1 MRATGLGTVSLVIA
15 LTACSPA
22 PGAAPPTSPP
32 RTSPVPASPS
42 FPLSSPAERP
52 PPPASPDPAGSASTL
67 QMIAD
72 DLVAAAGSPGA
83 VVHVRDNGRVQ
94 EAASGFADPATR
106 TPMRVDHRFR
116 IASITKT
123 FTATITLQLVR
134 ERRLALH
141 DTLGKLLPGVLP
153 GADRVTV
160 EQLLNHTSGIPD
172 YLTDSR
178 FMDAIVD
185 DGMHTRD
192 WPPRELLGYGGRP
205 GKSGLN
211 RYSNGNFILLGLI
224 IEKVTGQS
232 YAEALRKRVT
242 GPLKLRDTELPRDLQ
257 PAGLAPGRQGDGPG
271 ATIVNSSIFWSA
283 GGLVSTARD
292 VGTFY
297 EALFGGKRAVSGN
310 EPSRGATPKRLL
322 EGTALKR
329 AGGLGVF
336 ADRLPCGIRVWNHS
350 GMIYGYSG
358 IAMSS
363 EDGRRQVVVQLNSP
377 AAGQAITTAGRL
389 MCR

>member
-1 MRATGLGTVSLVIA
+1 MRAAGLGAISLVIA
-15 LTACSPA
+15 LTACAPA
-22 PGAAPPTSPP
+22 PGAAPP
-32 RTSPVPASPS
+32 ASPS
-42 FPLSSPAERP
+42 ATSPAPVPPSPSSERP
-52 PPPASPDPAGSASTL
+52 DPPTEPGPAGSAPAL
-67 QMIAD
+67 QAIAD
-72 DLVAAAGSPGA
+72 DLVTAAGSPGA
-83 VVHVRDNGRVQ
+83 VVHVRDDGKVQ
-94 EAASGFADPATR
+94 EAAAGFADPATR

-134 ERRLALH
+134 ERRLALR
-141 DTLGKLLPGVLP
+141 DTLGELLPGVLP
-153 GADRVTV
+153 GAGRVTV

-185 DGMHTRD
+185 GGMYTRD

-205 GKSGLN
+205 GRSGVN

-232 YAEALRKRVT
+232 YAEALRERVT
-242 GPLKLRDTELPRDLQ
+242 GPLKLHDTELPRDLR
-257 PAGLAPGRQGDGPG
+257 PPGLAAGRQGDGPG
-271 ATIVNSSIFWSA
+271 ATVVNSSIFWSA

-292 VGTFY
+292 VGAFY
-297 EALFGGKRAVSGN
+297 EALFGGKQAGSGG
-310 EPSRGATPKRLL
+310 EPAEGSVPRRLL
-322 EGTALKR
+322 EGAALKR
-329 AGGLGVF
+329 ADGLGIF

-358 IAMSS
+358 VAMSS

-377 AAGQAITTAGRL
+377 AAGQAIATAGRL

>member
-1 MRATGLGTVSLVIA
+1 MRAAGLGAISLVIA
-15 LTACSPA
+15 LTACVPA
-22 PGAAPPTSPP
+22 PGAAPP
-32 RTSPVPASPS
+32 ASPS
-42 FPLSSPAERP
+42 ATSPAPAPPSPSSERP
-52 PPPASPDPAGSASTL
+52 DPPTEPGPAGSASTL
-67 QMIAD
+67 QAIAD

-83 VVHVRDNGRVQ
+83 VVHVRDDGKVQ
-94 EAASGFADPATR
+94 EAAAGFADPATR

-141 DTLGKLLPGVLP
+141 DTLGELLPGVLP
-153 GADRVTV
+153 GAGRVTV

-185 DGMHTRD
+185 GGMYTRD

-205 GKSGLN
+205 GRSGVN

-232 YAEALRKRVT
+232 YAEALRERVT
-242 GPLKLRDTELPRDLQ
+242 GPLKLRDTELPRDLR
-257 PAGLAPGRQGDGPG
+257 PPGLATGRQGDGPG
-271 ATIVNSSIFWSA
+271 ATVVNSSIFWSA

-292 VGTFY
+292 VGAFY
-297 EALFGGKRAVSGN
+297 EALFGGKQAVSGG
-310 EPSRGATPKRLL
+310 ESAEGSAPRRLL
-322 EGTALKR
+322 EGAALKR
-329 AGGLGVF
+329 ADGLGIF

-358 IAMSS
+358 VAMSS

-377 AAGQAITTAGRL
+377 AAGQAIATAGRL

>member
-1 MRATGLGTVSLVIA
+1 MRAAGLKAISLVIA
-15 LTACSPA
+15 LTSCAPA
-22 PGAAPPTSPP
+22 PGAAPP
-32 RTSPVPASPS
+32 ASPS
-42 FPLSSPAERP
+42 ATSPALPSPPSERP
-52 PPPASPDPAGSASTL
+52 DPPTKPGPAGSAYAL
-67 QMIAD
+67 QAIAE

-83 VVHVRDNGRVQ
+83 VVHVRDDGKVQ
-94 EAASGFADPATR
+94 EAAAGFADPATR

-123 FTATITLQLVR
+123 FTAAITLQLVR
-134 ERRLALH
+134 ERRLTLR
-141 DTLGKLLPGVLP
+141 DTLGELLPGVLP
-153 GADRVTV
+153 GAGRVTV

-185 DGMHTRD
+185 GGMYTRD

-205 GKSGLN
+205 GRSGVN

-232 YAEALRKRVT
+232 YAEVLRERVT
-242 GPLKLRDTELPRDLQ
+242 EPLKLRDTELPRDLR
-257 PAGLAPGRQGDGPG
+257 PPGLATGRQGDGPG

-283 GGLVSTARD
+283 GGLVSTAGD
-292 VGTFY
+292 VGAFY
-297 EALFGGKRAVSGN
+297 EALFGGKQAVSGG
-310 EPSRGATPKRLL
+310 EPAEGSAPRRLL
-322 EGTALKR
+322 EGAGAALKR
-329 AGGLGVF
+329 ADGLGVF
-336 ADRLPCGIRVWNHS
+336 ADRLPCGTRVWNHS

-358 IAMSS
+358 VAMSS

-377 AAGQAITTAGRL
+377 AAGQAIATAGRL

>member
-1 MRATGLGTVSLVIA
+1 MRATGLGVISLVIA
-15 LTACSPA
+15 LTACAPA
-22 PGAAPPTSPP
+22 PGASPP
-32 RTSPVPASPS
+32 VSSSSLSSQASSMPASS
-42 FPLSSPAERP
+42 ERP
-52 PPPASPDPAGSASTL
+52 DPPATPGPAGSASAI

-72 DLVAAAGSPGA
+72 ELVMAAGSPGA
-83 VVHVRDNGRVQ
+83 VVHVRDGGRVQ
-94 EAASGFADPATR
+94 EAAAGFADPVTR

-134 ERRLALH
+134 ERRLALR

-153 GADRVTV
+153 GAERVTV
-160 EQLLNHTSGIPD
+160 EQLLTHTSGIPD

-178 FMDAIVD
+178 FTDSIVD
-185 DGMHTRD
+185 GGMHTRD

-205 GKSGLN
+205 GRSGVN
-211 RYSNGNFILLGLI
+211 RYSNGNFILLGLV
-224 IEKVTGQS
+224 IEKITGQS
-232 YAEALRKRVT
+232 YAEALRERVT
-242 GPLKLRDTELPRDLQ
+242 EPLKLRDTELPRDLR
-257 PAGLAPGRQGDGPG
+257 PPGLATGRQGDGPG
-271 ATIVNSSIFWSA
+271 ATVVNSSIFWSA
-283 GGLVSTARD
+283 GGLVSTAAD
-292 VGTFY
+292 VGAFY
-297 EALFGGKRAVSGN
+297 EALFGEKRAVSGG
-310 EPSRGATPKRLL
+310 EPAKGPAPRRLPEGA
-322 EGTALKR
+322 ALKR

-336 ADRLPCGIRVWNHS
+336 ADRLPCGTRVWNHS

-377 AAGQAITTAGRL
+377 AAGQAIAAAGRL

>member
-1 MRATGLGTVSLVIA
+1 
-15 LTACSPA
+15 
-22 PGAAPPTSPP
+22 
-32 RTSPVPASPS
+32 
-42 FPLSSPAERP
+42 
-52 PPPASPDPAGSASTL
+52 
-67 QMIAD
+67 MIAD

-83 VVHVRDNGRVQ
+83 VVHVRDDGRVQ

-123 FTATITLQLVR
+123 FTAAITLQLVR
-134 ERRLALH
+134 ERRLALR

-160 EQLLNHTSGIPD
+160 EQLLTHTSGIPD

-178 FMDAIVD
+178 FMDTIVD
-185 DGMHTRD
+185 GGMHTRD

-205 GKSGLN
+205 GKSGVN
-211 RYSNGNFILLGLI
+211 RYSNGNFILLGLV

-232 YAEALRKRVT
+232 YAEALRERVT
-242 GPLKLRDTELPRDLQ
+242 EPLRLRDTELPRDLR
-257 PAGLAPGRQGDGPG
+257 PPGLAAGRQGDGPG
-271 ATIVNSSIFWSA
+271 ATVVSSSIFWSA

-297 EALFGGKRAVSGN
+297 EALFGGKRAASGG
-310 EPSRGATPKRLL
+310 ETPDGAPRRLP

-329 AGGLGVF
+329 ADGLGVF

-377 AAGQAITTAGRL
+377 AAGQAIATAGKL

>member
-1 MRATGLGTVSLVIA
+1 
-15 LTACSPA
+15 
-22 PGAAPPTSPP
+22 
-32 RTSPVPASPS
+32 
-42 FPLSSPAERP
+42 
-52 PPPASPDPAGSASTL
+52 
-67 QMIAD
+67 MIAD
-72 DLVAAAGSPGA
+72 DLVAAAGSSGA
-83 VVHVRDNGRVQ
+83 VVHVRDDGKIQ
-94 EAASGFADPATR
+94 EAAAGFADPATR

-123 FTATITLQLVR
+123 FTAAITLQLVR
-134 ERRLALH
+134 ERRLALR

-178 FMDAIVD
+178 FTDAIVD
-185 DGMHTRD
+185 GGMYARH

-205 GKSGLN
+205 GKSGVN

-232 YAEALRKRVT
+232 YAEALRERVT
-242 GPLKLRDTELPRDLQ
+242 EPLKLRDTELPRDLR
-257 PAGLAPGRQGDGPG
+257 PPGLATGRQGDGPG
-271 ATIVNSSIFWSA
+271 ATVVNSSIFWSA
-283 GGLVSTARD
+283 GGLVSTAGD
-292 VGTFY
+292 VGAFY
-297 EALFGGKRAVSGN
+297 EALFGGKRAVSGG
-310 EPSRGATPKRLL
+310 EPKGSAPRRLP
-322 EGTALKR
+322 EGDALKR
-329 AGGLGVF
+329 AEGLGIF
-336 ADRLPCGIRVWNHS
+336 ADRLPCGTRVWNHS

-358 IAMSS
+358 VAMSS

-377 AAGQAITTAGRL
+377 AAGQAITAAGRL

>member
-1 MRATGLGTVSLVIA
+1 
-15 LTACSPA
+15 
-22 PGAAPPTSPP
+22 
-32 RTSPVPASPS
+32 
-42 FPLSSPAERP
+42 
-52 PPPASPDPAGSASTL
+52 
-67 QMIAD
+67 MIAD

-83 VVHVRDNGRVQ
+83 VVHVRDDGKIQ

-123 FTATITLQLVR
+123 FTAAITLQLVR
-134 ERRLALH
+134 ERRLALR
-141 DTLGKLLPGVLP
+141 DTLGRLLPGVLP

-185 DGMHTRD
+185 GGMHTRD

-205 GKSGLN
+205 GKSGVN
-211 RYSNGNFILLGLI
+211 RYSNGNFILLGLV
-224 IEKVTGQS
+224 IEKVTGRS
-232 YAEALRKRVT
+232 YAEVLRERVT
-242 GPLKLRDTELPRDLQ
+242 EPLKLRDTELPRELR
-257 PAGLAPGRQGDGPG
+257 PPGLAAGRQGDGPG
-271 ATIVNSSIFWSA
+271 ATVVNSSIFWSA

-292 VGTFY
+292 VGAFY
-297 EALFGGKRAVSGN
+297 EALFGGKRAVSGD
-310 EPSRGATPKRLL
+310 EPAKRRLP
-322 EGTALKR
+322 EGDALKR
-329 AGGLGVF
+329 ADGLGVF
-336 ADRLPCGIRVWNHS
+336 ADRLPCGTRVWNHS

-377 AAGQAITTAGRL
+377 AAGQAIAAAGRL

>member
-1 MRATGLGTVSLVIA
+1 M
-15 LTACSPA
+15 PA
-22 PGAAPPTSPP
+22 SSERP
-32 RTSPVPASPS
+32 RTPS
-42 FPLSSPAERP
+42 TPEP
-52 PPPASPDPAGSASTL
+52 PGSASAL
-67 QMIAD
+67 QTIAD

-83 VVHVRDNGRVQ
+83 VVHIRDDGRVQ

-123 FTATITLQLVR
+123 FTATIALQLVR
-134 ERRLALH
+134 ERRLALR
-141 DTLGKLLPGVLP
+141 DTLGELLPGVLP
-153 GADRVTV
+153 GAGRVTV
-160 EQLLNHTSGIPD
+160 EQLLTHTSGIPD

-178 FMDAIVD
+178 FTDAVVD
-185 DGMHTRD
+185 GGMHTRD

-205 GKSGLN
+205 GRSGVN

-232 YAEALRKRVT
+232 YAEALRERVT
-242 GPLKLRDTELPRDLQ
+242 EPLKLRDTELPLDLR
-257 PAGLAPGRQGDGPG
+257 PPGLATGRQGDGPG
-271 ATIVNSSIFWSA
+271 ATVVNSSIFWSA
-283 GGLVSTARD
+283 GGLVSTAGD
-292 VGTFY
+292 VGAFY
-297 EALFGGKRAVSGN
+297 EALFGGKRAMSGD
-310 EPSRGATPKRLL
+310 PAKRPAPKRLP
-322 EGTALKR
+322 EGAALKR

-336 ADRLPCGIRVWNHS
+336 ADRLPCGTRVWNHS
-350 GMIYGYSG
+350 GMVYGYSG

-377 AAGQAITTAGRL
+377 AAGQAIAAAGRL